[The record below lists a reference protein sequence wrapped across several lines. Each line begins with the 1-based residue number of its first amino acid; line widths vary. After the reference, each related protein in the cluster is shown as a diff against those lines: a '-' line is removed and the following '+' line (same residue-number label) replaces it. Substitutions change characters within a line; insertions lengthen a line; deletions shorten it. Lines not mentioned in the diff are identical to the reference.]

1 MYIKRLFCFK
11 MFKTFESVSEHTFKQ
26 TVMSSEC
33 TADALLKHAHV
44 AKSIVMRTGLN
55 VENMSDAGTDSLM
68 KRVVD
73 KLPHLERPLNTL
85 LAAEA
90 GKKRSVNHTPS
101 VGKIVF
107 GSLLAAIAILTGI
120 AVQQRDKYHEKVRAI
135 GPLAMPPGVD
145 VQYPP
150 VPAGANPVD
159 HVKRVLDGLD
169 PETPEGK
176 MWEDAIKKSE
186 ARTLVREN
194 HRGGVA
200 GILAKAFRAGS
211 GTKDSTLESLKEK
224 YAKRFDGDVLKVVLK
239 IGNPSKTNAT
249 ADGLAFVLQII
260 APIAA
265 AGATV
270 WTAKLIKRRA
280 DGQDEVVD
288 EMGSLTEEQAL
299 LLVEALENKYPK

>member
-107 GSLLAAIAILTGI
+107 GSLLAAIAILAGI
-120 AVQQRDKYHEKVRAI
+120 AGQERKAYHHEVAAI
-135 GPLAMPPGVD
+135 PSLDVPPGV
-145 VQYPP
+145 QYPAP
-150 VPAGANPVD
+150 SAGANPVE
-159 HVKRVLDGLD
+159 HVQRVLDGV
-169 PETPEGK
+169 EQNSTEGQL
-176 MWEDAIKKSE
+176 WDAAKENSA
-186 ARTLVREN
+186 ARTQAQRN

-200 GILAKAFRAGS
+200 GIFAKAFRAGS
-211 GTKDSTLESLKEK
+211 GTKDSTLESLQEK

>member
-1 MYIKRLFCFK
+1 

-33 TADALLKHAHV
+33 TADALMRHVHV
-44 AKSIVMRTGLN
+44 AKSIVMRSGLD
-55 VENMSDAGTDSLM
+55 VENMSVNTDSLM

-90 GKKRSVNHTPS
+90 GKKRFDNHTPS

-107 GSLLAAIAILTGI
+107 GSLVAAIAILAGI
-120 AVQQRDKYHEKVRAI
+120 AGQERKAYHHEVAAI
-135 GPLAMPPGVD
+135 PSLDVPPGV
-145 VQYPP
+145 QYPAP
-150 VPAGANPVD
+150 SAGANPVE
-159 HVKRVLDGLD
+159 HVQRVLDGV
-169 PETPEGK
+169 EQNSTEGQL
-176 MWEDAIKKSE
+176 WDAAKENSA
-186 ARTLVREN
+186 ARTQAQRN

-200 GILAKAFRAGS
+200 GIFAKAFRAGS
-211 GTKDSTLESLKEK
+211 GTKDSTLESLQEK

-249 ADGLAFVLQII
+249 ADGLAFVVLQII

-265 AGATV
+265 VGATG

-280 DGQDEVVD
+280 DGQDEVV
-288 EMGSLTEEQAL
+288 GVKKGLTKKQAL
-299 LLVEALENKYPK
+299 GGAETLENEYGVKK